1 MLKKFEIIVDVEARI
16 SLVLLILLKLLL
28 QVLGALQNLLDVL
41 ALIHILKQPKIVL
54 LHRGIERNYS
64 VVVP

>member
-16 SLVLLILLKLLL
+16 PLVLLILLKLLL
-28 QVLGALQNLLDVL
+28 QVLGALQNLLNVL
-41 ALIHILKQPKIVL
+41 ALIHILKQTKIVL